1 MRSEKLGLKYIG
13 LLGQLGGPM
22 IPEKL
27 IQMLTDEQ
35 FEEFSEWY
43 HDNVNPEEMTEEE
56 ELYWHLIIDRLNR
69 DYMMTELEQ
78 FPRFIDIIKEKREQ

>member
-1 MRSEKLGLKYIG
+1 
-13 LLGQLGGPM
+13 M

-35 FEEFSEWY
+35 FEEFSQWF
-43 HDNVNPEEMTEEE
+43 HDSVNPDELSEEE
-56 ELYWHLIIDRLNR
+56 EMYWHLIIDRLNR

-78 FPRFIDIIKEKREQ
+78 YPRFIDVIREKREQ